1 MPGFSISYTLEDSIF
16 WKYYARHSK
25 RHIDISKIDNN
36 AKSVYC
42 MHLITFF
49 YKDKHVRKK
58 KHPETYLRL
67 IDLKNITNKNVTTNF
82 H

>member
-36 AKSVYC
+36 AKYRCILHAS
-42 MHLITFF
+42 
-49 YKDKHVRKK
+49 D
-58 KHPETYLRL
+58 YLL
-67 IDLKNITNKNVTTNF
+67 L
-82 H
+82 